1 MDSVSLLPP
10 NATSFEHALAASM
23 QAITA
28 LPVPVRAVRDPQQC
42 PLALLPWLAVHHG
55 VDEWDDS
62 WPEAVQRAMIAGS
75 YADKMRRGT
84 RAAVVQAMTALGVPV
99 LYENAFEY
107 GGRPYCFRLTLG
119 LDGQTPWTQP
129 QAALLVR
136 LVNRTKAKRSLLDSV
151 VMTRAA
157 PAASRAI
164 ADDEIGEYHF
174 GGVREPRRLIGSR
187 ALIGDDRLIARH
199 VRPPMFAK

>member
-136 LVNRTKAKRSLLDSV
+136 LVNRTKAKRSFLDSV

-164 ADDEIGEYHF
+164 AGIMESAISCQLTAPPPGPVVQPAALMGRVGF
-174 GGVREPRRLIGSR
+174 LINIISQTLG
-187 ALIGDDRLIARH
+187 A
-199 VRPPMFAK
+199 